1 MWMAARASGWG
12 FSMACPG
19 GLQTCLPGPSVWE
32 LMPCIKSYKK

>member
-19 GLQTCLPGPSVWE
+19 GLQACLPRPLSLGADA
-32 LMPCIKSYKK
+32 LH